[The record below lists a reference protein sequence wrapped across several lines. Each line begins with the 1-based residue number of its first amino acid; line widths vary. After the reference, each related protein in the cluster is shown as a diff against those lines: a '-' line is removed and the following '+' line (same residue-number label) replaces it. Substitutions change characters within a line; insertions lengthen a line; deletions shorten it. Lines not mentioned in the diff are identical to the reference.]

1 MKIISEIATKM
12 GLSDQH
18 VVPYGKYKAKI
29 DLSAIKNNRQGKMI
43 LVTGMTPTKAGEGK
57 TTTSVG
63 LTQALGKLGHSVS
76 ATLREPSLGPIF
88 GIKGGGTGGG
98 KSTVFPDDEI
108 NVHFTGDAH
117 AVSSAH
123 NLLSALTYNVV
134 Y

>member
-63 LTQALGKLGHSVS
+63 LTQVTWSNFWDQRRWDWG
-76 ATLREPSLGPIF
+76 R
-88 GIKGGGTGGG
+88 
-98 KSTVFPDDEI
+98 
-108 NVHFTGDAH
+108 
-117 AVSSAH
+117 
-123 NLLSALTYNVV
+123 
-134 Y
+134 